1 MNRELDGA
9 ATIIQAEAL
18 SSIPWLVHAVT
29 TRRFNSTAENRSED
43 LQRLA
48 ALLRI
53 QPAAIA
59 WCDQVHED
67 AIALLADTEP
77 SGSASADRQPL
88 LHLFPHTDAII
99 TNLPAVMINVF
110 TADCIPILIAD
121 TERKIIAVVHA
132 GWKGTLL
139 GILGKTIQ
147 TLRYLRSDPRDL
159 FVWLGP
165 AIGRCCY
172 EVSAELVAEFQQR
185 FPDFAGYYE
194 GRNLDLIKL
203 NILQA
208 QRAGA
213 LPERISF
220 SDVCTLC
227 RQDLFFSYRGD
238 AENCGRMISTMMI
251 RNDEP
256 RNEHGI

>member
-1 MNRELDGA
+1 MKARPDDS
-9 ATIIQAEAL
+9 ATLIQAEAL

-29 TRRFNSTAENRSED
+29 TRRFNATAENKAED

-67 AIALLADTEP
+67 SIALLTDTEP
-77 SGSASADRQPL
+77 QRNASADRQPL

-99 TNLPAVMINVF
+99 TSQPEVMINVF
-110 TADCIPILIAD
+110 TADCVPILIAD

-139 GILGKTIQ
+139 GILEKTIQ
-147 TLRYLRSDPRDL
+147 TFRYLRSRPRDL
-159 FVWLGP
+159 LLCLGP

-172 EVSAELVAEFQQR
+172 EVSDELVADFRQR
-185 FPDFAGYYE
+185 FPDLDGYYE

-203 NILQA
+203 NTLHA
-208 QRAGA
+208 QRAGV

-220 SDVCTLC
+220 SDVCTRC

-251 RNDEP
+251 RSDEP
-256 RNEHGI
+256 GNEHGI